1 MKYMYFVLL
10 LFSSCTSIPKM
21 NPYLVP
27 HSEFVV
33 NMKDPDKVLF
43 TMTRITKLIHTQEGF
58 IEEVTIIKWHTTDDR
73 DGDNDVDLEDWSLLQ
88 NGLVDFN

>member
-1 MKYMYFVLL
+1 
-10 LFSSCTSIPKM
+10 M